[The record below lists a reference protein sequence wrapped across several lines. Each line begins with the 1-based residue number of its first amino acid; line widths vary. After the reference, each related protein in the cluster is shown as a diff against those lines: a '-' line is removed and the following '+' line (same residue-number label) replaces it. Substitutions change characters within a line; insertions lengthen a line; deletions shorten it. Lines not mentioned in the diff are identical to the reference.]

1 MATQKQ
7 CAAHLFMSTER
18 FNVLLNDGVIE
29 RMPAGKYELDT
40 IREQYIKHV
49 RDIASGRSGNMK
61 ANLDLTEERARL
73 AKEQAD
79 SQEMKNSVQRGS
91 LVQIDDVVDIVE
103 EQFIDL
109 RAKLL
114 GMPTK
119 IAPLVFASS
128 DLREAKSIFE
138 EGVLEALDELV
149 GYNQR
154 EAERLA
160 ESLADESDSKQ
171 DKAPAKADG

>member
-18 FNVLLNDGVIE
+18 FNVLLNDAVIK
-29 RMPAGKYELDT
+29 RMPAGKYDLDVV
-40 IREQYIKHV
+40 REEYIKHV

-103 EQFIDL
+103 EQFIAL

-171 DKAPAKADG
+171 DKAPAKADS

>member
-1 MATQKQ
+1 MANQKQ
-7 CAAHLFMSTER
+7 CAAHLFMSPER
-18 FNVLLNDGVIE
+18 FNVLLNDSVIK
-29 RMPAGKYELDT
+29 RMPPGKYDLDVV
-40 IREQYIKHV
+40 REEYIKHI
-49 RDIASGRSGNMK
+49 RDIASGRSGSMK

-79 SQEMKNSVQRGS
+79 SHEMKNSIQRGS
-91 LVQIDDVVDIVE
+91 LVHISDVVDSVE
-103 EQFIDL
+103 EQFIAL

-114 GMPTK
+114 AMPTK

-128 DLREAKSIFE
+128 DLREAKNVFE
-138 EGVLEALDELV
+138 EGVLEALNELV

-160 ESLADESDSKQ
+160 ESLADEVDSESDKT
-171 DKAPAKADG
+171 PAKADG